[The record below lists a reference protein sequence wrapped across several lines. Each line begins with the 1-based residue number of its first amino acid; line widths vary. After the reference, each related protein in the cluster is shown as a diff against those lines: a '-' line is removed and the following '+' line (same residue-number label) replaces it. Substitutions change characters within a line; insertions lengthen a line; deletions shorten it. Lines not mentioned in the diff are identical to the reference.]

1 MSSEQPKAPVPAWIG
16 LPLIV
21 GGVVALIVLK
31 PDPGAEF
38 RRRSEDTRQ
47 ALIRAMSPI
56 PEVPTSPGNAFA
68 DEPAAARL
76 GQALFFDKGL
86 SSNGEV
92 SCATCHQPKKHFTD
106 GLKTAM
112 GVGRDD
118 RCTPTVIGA
127 QHTFGGSGMVGA
139 DSQWAQALGPLESP
153 IEHNLSRLAVYRRV
167 KAAHVVRYTEAFG
180 ALPESE
186 VLAGAPM
193 NASPRSDEVGQ
204 RAWAQLPAGERR
216 VVEQVFVH
224 VGKALEAYQRQLKP
238 GETPVD
244 RYVAA
249 LNAGDRLGGG
259 ALSPSAVRGMSLF
272 VGKAKCSMCHSGP
285 LLTDHSFHNLGL
297 PSQLATAP
305 CATERRV
312 QTETGEQI
320 EWNTSGCGLRSGA
333 RTGAAVLTSE
343 FRCGGAPA
351 IRPSAGSQASQPD
364 FADFVGAFTPSLRD
378 VEKTAPYMHTGEFDT
393 LEEVLSCNTMPG
405 TVRMGHRGCS
415 CAPFISSRGSSR
427 TSRVSWWRL
436 ARSRRIRHGIS
447 RWSRCEPVSSVCDLY
462 GRLGRRG
469 VGLVL
474 SWLLAGRPL
483 ACHERAEASL

>member
-1 MSSEQPKAPVPAWIG
+1 MDRPQRVKPGMSSEQPKAPVPAWIG

-118 RCTPTVIGA
+118 RNTPTVIGA
-127 QHTFGGSGMVGA
+127 QHNLWWFWDGRR

-167 KAAHVVRYTEAFG
+167 KAAHAVRYAEAFG

-186 VLAGAPM
+186 VLAGVPM
-193 NASPRSDEVGQ
+193 NASPRSDEAGQ
-204 RAWAQLPAGERR
+204 RAWAQLPVGERR

-285 LLTDHSFHNLGL
+285 LFTDHSFHNLGL

-312 QTETGEQI
+312 QTGTGEQI
-320 EWNTSGCGLRSGA
+320 EWNTSGCGPEVGRSHGA
-333 RTGAAVLTSE
+333 RAVLTSE
-343 FRCGGAPA
+343 FRCGGAHSDQTEC
-351 IRPSAGSQASQPD
+351 RQLKHLNPD
-364 FADFVGAFTPSLRD
+364 FADFVGAFKTPSLRD

-393 LEEVLSCNTMPG
+393 LEEVLSFYNTMPG
-405 TVRMGHRGCS
+405 TVRMGHREL
-415 CAPFISSRGSSR
+415 F
-427 TSRVSWWRL
+427 L
-436 ARSRRIRHGIS
+436 
-447 RWSRCEPVSSVCDLY
+447 
-462 GRLGRRG
+462 
-469 VGLVL
+469 
-474 SWLLAGRPL
+474 RPL
-483 ACHERAEASL
+483 HLKPRELEDLKSFLVALSSEPADTPWHQPLEPM